1 MYTRKYVKKKK
12 VLYNIVCHN
21 KKPKTIQMS
30 LYRKMN
36 FKNCSILHKGIVHS
50 KKMNEIWV

>member
-21 KKPKTIQMS
+21 KKPKTIEMS